1 MKLRVYNKTLDPS
14 MWDDKTLKPEVK
26 ESLLKIAEDFY
37 NSTDLTGD
45 VHNILFL
52 GSSANYNWTPTS
64 DIDVHVVID
73 IAEEKI
79 NEEYARKFMDGLAA
93 KWNTE
98 HDIEVKGHPV
108 EIYLQDLREPN
119 STPQQ
124 ARPGAAIYSLYDD
137 KWLLEPN
144 PQNIKLDADKVR
156 RKFQSIKKKIEEL
169 VQTEDFEKMKGLM
182 KSIRN
187 YRNAG
192 LAEGGEFSIENI
204 VFKALRHSGDLT
216 RLKDTINTIYDRK
229 RSLPEEG
236 NILPHKKTKPLNELF
251 DKNSQL
257 FLGFI
262 NRENFSVVGWSV
274 NNSYVSHQDIY
285 ERVPYSWK
293 SINIKPWRYRKDLN
307 KIYWWYGATETE
319 KTELS
324 HWLEKT
330 LGVKFPQHLII
341 TPDAHFDDKNR
352 MDSHGYELNELLSII
367 KSNLNYNFIS
377 F

>member
-1 MKLRVYNKTLDPS
+1 VKFRVYNKTLDPIL
-14 MWDDKTLKPEVK
+14 WDDKTIKPEVG

-37 NSTDLTGD
+37 NSTDLKGD
-45 VHNILFL
+45 IHNILFL

-64 DIDVHVVID
+64 DIDIHVVID

-79 NEEYARKFMDGLAA
+79 NEEYARKFMDGLAT

-108 EIYLQDLREPN
+108 EVYLQDLREPN

-124 ARPGAAIYSLYDD
+124 ARPGAAIYSLYDN

-144 PQNIKLDADKVR
+144 PQNIKLDTDKIR

-169 VQTEDFEKMKGLM
+169 IQTEDFEKMKGLM

-192 LAEGGEFSIENI
+192 LSEGGEFSVENI

-236 NILPHKKTKPLNELF
+236 NILSYKKTEPLNEDLGGRPF
-251 DKNSQL
+251 IIVGIVYKN
-257 FLGFI
+257 LGIKSDI
-262 NRENFSVVGWSV
+262 NYGEESGT
-274 NNSYVSHQDIY
+274 SHDIDLRLDS
-285 ERVPYSWK
+285 EKGDIR
-293 SINIKPWRYRKDLN
+293 WRYKSKTNTIYYWPDDNKPTKDQREEIIGYLRSKYN
-307 KIYWWYGATETE
+307 VVNPKEIYSLDKY
-319 KTELS
+319 
-324 HWLEKT
+324 
-330 LGVKFPQHLII
+330 FY
-341 TPDAHFDDKNR
+341 DAHSID
-352 MDSHGYELNELLSII
+352 ELREISSIV
-367 KSNLNYNFIS
+367 KSNLKYNFIS
-377 F
+377 Y